1 MTKRKSGHLFRWLD
15 LILETWILSLLNT
28 NFLCSVKNLYS
39 WQKLNVLSKLILS
52 KLIHRAQCRNIHLLF
67 LVSFLLSIYGNK

>member
-1 MTKRKSGHLFRWLD
+1 M
-15 LILETWILSLLNT
+15 SLLNT